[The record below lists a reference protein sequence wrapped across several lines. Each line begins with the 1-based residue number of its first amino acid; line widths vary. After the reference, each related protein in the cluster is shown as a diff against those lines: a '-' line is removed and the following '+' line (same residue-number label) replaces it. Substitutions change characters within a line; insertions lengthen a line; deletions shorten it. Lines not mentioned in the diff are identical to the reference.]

1 MKKEIRIS
9 GFGGQ
14 GVIKC
19 AYIIG
24 KAACIYDTK
33 FATMTQSFGPE
44 ARGSS
49 CSAQLVIEED
59 RVQYPY
65 LQSTE
70 ILVSMSQDAYKKF
83 EPELN
88 SDGLL
93 LVDEDL
99 VKPDPAREN
108 IRLYSVPALRFSEE
122 LGNKIVVN
130 IVMFGF
136 FVAMTDELLDYD
148 AAVKAI
154 ETSVPKATI
163 ELNLTAFNRGYE
175 YGKELLAN
183 EGGETNSD

>member
-1 MKKEIRIS
+1 VKREIRIS

-24 KAACIYDTK
+24 KAASIFDTK

-44 ARGSS
+44 ARGSA
-49 CSAQLVIEED
+49 CSAQLVIED
-59 RVQYPY
+59 DTVQYPY
-65 LQSTE
+65 IQSTE

-99 VKPDPAREN
+99 VKPDPPRDK
-108 IRLYSVPALRFSEE
+108 IRMYSVPALRFSEE

-136 FVAMTDELLDYD
+136 FVAMTDNLLGYD

-154 ETSVPKATI
+154 ETSVPKATL
-163 ELNLTAFNRGYE
+163 ELNMKAFNRGYE
-175 YGKELLAN
+175 YGKDLLKPKEKAK
-183 EGGETNSD
+183 EG